1 MPALPGLPVNVPS
14 QISLPRDLPAL
25 AAGAVPGAPV
35 AAPTPGAPAAPAAA
49 APAPAPAPVAP
60 PSLLSALP

>member
-1 MPALPGLPVNVPS
+1 MPAIPGLPVNVPS

-25 AAGAVPGAPV
+25 ANGVVPGAPV
-35 AAPTPGAPAAPAAA
+35 AAPAPAAPA